1 MPVLA
6 INRKAKFDYQ
16 ILDKYEAG
24 LVLSGLEVK
33 SIKNG
38 KMSLKGSYVTI
49 NKNEEV
55 FLINAQITPFQIKN
69 APKDYQ
75 PDRTRK
81 LLLHKK
87 EIKNLIGKIKQ
98 KGLTLVPLRVYTKH
112 RKLKL
117 EFGLGQG
124 KKKTDKRE
132 SIKRREDE
140 RKIGRA
146 LRNRG

>member
-38 KMSLKGSYVTI
+38 RMSLKGSYVTI

>member
-1 MPVLA
+1 MTALA
-6 INRKAKFDYQ
+6 TNRKAKFDYQ